1 MRTHSG
7 NHVHKLDLEE
17 WPLGFQSIN
26 TSDCWRLYW
35 NGDCR
40 MTMIRKFLKD
50 QSGATAIE
58 YGLAAVLVSIVAIVG
73 MSNTGQEVNAL
84 YADVEGAVSTAA
96 PAP

>member
-1 MRTHSG
+1 
-7 NHVHKLDLEE
+7 
-17 WPLGFQSIN
+17 
-26 TSDCWRLYW
+26 
-35 NGDCR
+35 
-40 MTMIRKFLKD
+40 MIRKFLKD